1 MAVSFS
7 SFFASLLLNL
17 LYHANHYSCHALF
30 YSVESPVCSHEGE
43 DSKVVL
49 TLEDVL
55 TFVTGA
61 NCIPPMGF
69 DTPPQTTFCHDNS
82 HYPTASTCSIN
93 KDSLFIER
101 CFIILH
107 ANDRSNSWNSW
118 IWQSLTLLIFFFVH
132 FPCKCRITL
141 YVQCTVFIPEY

>member
-1 MAVSFS
+1 M
-7 SFFASLLLNL
+7 
-17 LYHANHYSCHALF
+17 
-30 YSVESPVCSHEGE
+30 CSHEGE

-82 HYPTASTCSIN
+82 HYPTASTCVPSI
-93 KDSLFIER
+93 KIPCSLRDVSLFSTRMTEAI
-101 CFIILH
+101 
-107 ANDRSNSWNSW
+107 
-118 IWQSLTLLIFFFVH
+118 VG
-132 FPCKCRITL
+132 
-141 YVQCTVFIPEY
+141 TVGFGKV